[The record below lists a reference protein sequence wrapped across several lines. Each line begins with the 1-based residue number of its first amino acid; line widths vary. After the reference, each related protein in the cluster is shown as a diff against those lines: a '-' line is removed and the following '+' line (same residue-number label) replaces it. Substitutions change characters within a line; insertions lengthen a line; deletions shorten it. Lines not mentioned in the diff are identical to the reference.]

1 MTDRAPAPATAASIW
16 HKLTTMTLL
25 ASGTAL
31 LTATAAFT
39 WYDWTTFQDRLEET
53 LTIQAQMVASNSASA
68 LTFDDATAAA
78 STLGALRF
86 APNIV
91 SAAIL
96 TTAGQPLATYYRD
109 EDHEAGRRD
118 RADPLFTANRL
129 RVTREVAFENRALG
143 SVAIE
148 SDLSDLAERQAAYVR
163 IGGWILLASLAAAVV
178 MSRIS
183 QRSIARPIVELARLS
198 EAIAIDQDY
207 SRRASDTRSVHEV
220 RTLVRTF
227 NTMLEEIEEKNRSLQ
242 RAHEELE
249 DRVRVRTA
257 ELDAANRELEAFS
270 YSVSHDLRAPLRHIT
285 GFSELLAARAGA
297 QLDEQAR
304 RYLGTI
310 TTAAARMAHLID
322 DLLAFSRIARTALA
336 REPVDLNRLV
346 AEARDEITAQVPPG
360 RDIEWRIGPLPTVNG
375 DRSMLNLVMINLLS
389 NAVKYSSTRPRSVIE
404 IGSAAASGSEVAVFV
419 RDNGVGFDMQY
430 ADKLF
435 GVFQRLH
442 RADQFEGTGVGLAHI
457 KRIITRHGGRVWAE
471 GRVDQG
477 ATFSF
482 SLPLREGRT

>member
-1 MTDRAPAPATAASIW
+1 MTERAPGPATGTSIW
-16 HKLTTMTLL
+16 HKLTNMTLL

-31 LTATAAFT
+31 LTSTAAFT
-39 WYDWTTFQDRLEET
+39 WYDWTTFQDRLEES

-68 LTFDDATAAA
+68 LTFDDAAAA
-78 STLGALRF
+78 SATLGALRF
-86 APNIV
+86 APNII

-109 EDHEAGRRD
+109 DPPAPGD
-118 RADPLFTANRL
+118 RPDPLFTANRL

-148 SDLSDLAERQAAYVR
+148 SDLSDLAERQAAYLR
-163 IGGWILLASLAAAVV
+163 IGGWILLGSLAAAVV

-183 QRSIARPIVELARLS
+183 QRAIARPIIELARLS
-198 EAIAIDQDY
+198 EAIAVDQDY
-207 SRRASDTRSVHEV
+207 SRRAPETRSVHEV

-227 NTMLEEIEEKNRSLQ
+227 NTMLEEIQEKNRSLQ
-242 RAHEELE
+242 RAQEELE
-249 DRVRVRTA
+249 DRVRMRTA

-270 YSVSHDLRAPLRHIT
+270 YSVSHDLRAPLRHVT
-285 GFSELLAARAGA
+285 GFSELLAERAGA
-297 QLDEQAR
+297 QLDDQAR

-310 TTAAARMAHLID
+310 TSASARMALLID
-322 DLLAFSRIARTALA
+322 DLLAFSRIGRAALA

-346 AEARDEITAQVPPG
+346 VDAREEIAAAVPAG
-360 RDIEWRIGPLPTVNG
+360 REIEWRIDPLPIVNG
-375 DRSMLNLVMINLLS
+375 DRSMLRLVMINLLS

-404 IGSAAASGSEVAVFV
+404 IGTVPASAPEVVIFV

-442 RADQFEGTGVGLAHI
+442 RADQFEGTGIGLAHI

-471 GRVDQG
+471 SRVDEG

-482 SLPLREGRT
+482 ALPLREGRT